1 MAGLAVRAERP
12 PPCGRGRT
20 LAPTLEARTAVDASV
35 APLHVCP
42 RLQVPDAQT
51 TADPTFP
58 SATIFVKQ
66 VWAKPRVNEM
76 SFPPLCRL
84 RWRYGGIS
92 TSQRR
97 GLPGPSLGS
106 HTSPTQRPEYPPDPL
121 RTRAACS
128 SCRAPPRCCPRQGAF
143 PDSLHSAASLRAGS
157 LGFCCFRG
165 DFLLSEPCPMPA
177 FCTLLR
183 VDEICLLLLT
193 HSCPGGGVSD
203 DTADFKK
210 RRLFMPRLNRGTWRR
225 RRGRRPAGR
234 RC

>member
-84 RWRYGGIS
+84 PWRYGGIS
-92 TSQRR
+92 TSRRR

-128 SCRAPPRCCPRQGAF
+128 SCRAPPRCCPRRGAF

-165 DFLLSEPCPMPA
+165 DFLLSEPCPSA
-177 FCTLLR
+177 R
-183 VDEICLLLLT
+183 VLHAASRGRDLPSVA
-193 HSCPGGGVSD
+193 HSQLHWVSD

-210 RRLFMPRLNRGTWRR
+210 RRLFTPRLNRGTWRR

>member
-84 RWRYGGIS
+84 PWRYGGIS
-92 TSQRR
+92 TSRRR

-121 RTRAACS
+121 CTRAACS
-128 SCRAPPRCCPRQGAF
+128 SCRAPPRCCPRRGAF

-183 VDEICLLLLT
+183 VDEIYLLLLT

-203 DTADFKK
+203 GTADFKK
-210 RRLFMPRLNRGTWRR
+210 RRLFTPRLNRGTWRR

-234 RC
+234 PC